1 MLHEKSLR
9 FSRDRRLLRQDGGV
23 LIAVIEDDTGLAEF
37 LDEGLRS
44 EGWSVALAHD
54 GPSGLAL
61 AARDDV
67 SLVVLD
73 LGLPGFD
80 GAELLHRLRPRR
92 PDVPVVVLT
101 ARDAVTERVRLL
113 DLGADDYLVK
123 PFALSELL
131 ARIRA
136 RLRAGAVS
144 ARTLTAGDV
153 ELDLVA
159 RRVTKAGIEVT
170 LTSREFALL
179 ETFMRHRGQVLSQS
193 QLMSQVWGLDAPTS
207 SNVVEVY
214 VSYLRRK
221 LGSDLVRTI
230 RNAGYRFEA

>member
-1 MLHEKSLR
+1 M
-9 FSRDRRLLRQDGGV
+9 
-23 LIAVIEDDTGLAEF
+23 LIAVIEDDQGLAEF

-44 EGWSVALAHD
+44 EGWAVALAHD
-54 GPSGLAL
+54 GLTGFSLAL
-61 AARDDV
+61 SDDV

-73 LGLPGFD
+73 LGLPGLD
-80 GAELLHRLRPRR
+80 GVDVLRRIRDRR
-92 PDVPVVVLT
+92 PDLPVVILT
-101 ARDAVTERVRLL
+101 ARDAVSERVKLL

-123 PFALSELL
+123 PFDLSELL

-136 RLRAGAVS
+136 RLRSGES
-144 ARTLTAGDV
+144 TARKLTAGDIEV
-153 ELDLVA
+153 DLVS
-159 RRVTKAGIEVT
+159 RRVLKGNDEIT
-170 LTSREFALL
+170 LTTREFALL

-221 LGSDLVRTI
+221 FGSDRISTVRG
-230 RNAGYRFEA
+230 AGYRFEA

>member
-1 MLHEKSLR
+1 M
-9 FSRDRRLLRQDGGV
+9 
-23 LIAVIEDDTGLAEF
+23 LIAVIEDDRGLAEF

-44 EGWSVALAHD
+44 EGWAVALAAD
-54 GPSGLAL
+54 GPGGLSL
-61 AARDDV
+61 AKNEDV
-67 SLVVLD
+67 SLVILD
-73 LGLPGFD
+73 LGLPGLAGD
-80 GAELLHRLRPRR
+80 EVLSRLRAIR
-92 PDVPVVVLT
+92 PELPVVVLT
-101 ARDAVTERVRLL
+101 ARDAVSERVRIL

-136 RLRAGAVS
+136 RLRSGETS
-144 ARTLTAGDV
+144 ARKLQAGSI

-159 RRVTKAGIEVT
+159 RRVHLDAKEIV
-170 LTSREFALL
+170 LTAREFALL
-179 ETFMRHRGQVLSQS
+179 ETFMRHPGQVLSQS

-221 LGSDLVRTI
+221 FGSDLISTI
-230 RNAGYRFEA
+230 RGSGYRFEI

>member
-1 MLHEKSLR
+1 M
-9 FSRDRRLLRQDGGV
+9 
-23 LIAVIEDDTGLAEF
+23 IAVIEDDSGLAEF

-44 EGWSVALAHD
+44 EGWAVSLAAD
-54 GPSGLAL
+54 GESGL
-61 AARDDV
+61 RISSQEDV
-67 SLVVLD
+67 ALVVLD
-73 LGLPGFD
+73 LGLPRMD
-80 GAELLHRLRPRR
+80 GIEVLRRLRVKR

-101 ARDAVTERVRLL
+101 ARDAVEDRVKLL

-136 RLRAGAVS
+136 RLRGGSSSSRVLSTGDIRLDIVGRRA
-144 ARTLTAGDV
+144 TLANREV
-153 ELDLVA
+153 EL
-159 RRVTKAGIEVT
+159 TT
-170 LTSREFALL
+170 REFALL

-221 LGSDLVRTI
+221 FGPSVISTVRG
-230 RNAGYRFEA
+230 AGYRFEER

>member
-1 MLHEKSLR
+1 M
-9 FSRDRRLLRQDGGV
+9 
-23 LIAVIEDDTGLAEF
+23 LIAVVEDDQGLAEF

-44 EGWSVALAHD
+44 EGWAVAVAVD
-54 GPSGLAL
+54 GPSGVALAL
-61 AARDDV
+61 GDDV

-73 LGLPGFD
+73 LGLPGLD
-80 GAELLHRLRPRR
+80 GVEVLRRIRDRR
-92 PDVPVVVLT
+92 PDLPVVILT
-101 ARDAVTERVRLL
+101 ARDAVSDRVKLL
-113 DLGADDYLVK
+113 DMGADDYLIK

-136 RLRAGAVS
+136 RLRSGDPT
-144 ARTLTAGDV
+144 ARTLTVGDIDV
-153 ELDLVA
+153 DLVA
-159 RRVTKAGIEVT
+159 RRVRKGEQEVT

-179 ETFMRHRGQVLSQS
+179 ETFIRHKGQVLSQS

-221 LGSDLVRTI
+221 FGSDVISTVRG
-230 RNAGYRFEA
+230 AGYRFEA

>member
-1 MLHEKSLR
+1 M
-9 FSRDRRLLRQDGGV
+9 V
-23 LIAVIEDDTGLAEF
+23 EDDQGLAEF

-44 EGWSVALAHD
+44 EGWAVALASD
-54 GPSGLAL
+54 GPSGVSLAL
-61 AARDDV
+61 GDDV

-73 LGLPGFD
+73 LGLPGLD
-80 GAELLHRLRPRR
+80 GVEVLRRIRERR
-92 PDVPVVVLT
+92 PDLPVVILT
-101 ARDAVTERVRLL
+101 ARDAVSDRVKLL
-113 DLGADDYLVK
+113 DMGADDYLVK

-136 RLRAGAVS
+136 RLRSGDATS
-144 ARTLTAGDV
+144 RKLTVGEIDI
-153 ELDLVA
+153 DLVA
-159 RRVTKAGIEVT
+159 RRVRKGDHEVS

-179 ETFMRHRGQVLSQS
+179 ETFVRHKGQVLSQS

-221 LGSDLVRTI
+221 FGSDVISTVRG
-230 RNAGYRFEA
+230 AGYRFEV

>member
-1 MLHEKSLR
+1 MSCHHW
-9 FSRDRRLLRQDGGV
+9 FV
-23 LIAVIEDDTGLAEF
+23 LIAVIEDDQGLSEF

-44 EGWSVALAHD
+44 EGWAVTVAHD
-54 GPSGLAL
+54 GVRGLS
-61 AARDDV
+61 AAVRDDV

-73 LGLPGFD
+73 LGLPRMD
-80 GAELLHRLRPRR
+80 GVEVLRQLRSRR
-92 PDVPVVVLT
+92 PQLPVVVLT
-101 ARDAVTERVRLL
+101 ARDAVEERVKLL

-136 RLRAGAVS
+136 RLRNGS
-144 ARTLTAGDV
+144 PTARTLVSGEI
-153 ELDLVA
+153 ELDVVA
-159 RRVTKAGIEVT
+159 RRAT
-170 LTSREFALL
+170 LSGRQVELTTREFALL
-179 ETFMRHRGQVLSQS
+179 ETFMRHPGQVLSQS

-221 LGSDLVRTI
+221 FGASVISTVRG
-230 RNAGYRFEA
+230 AGYRFEVR

>member
-1 MLHEKSLR
+1 M
-9 FSRDRRLLRQDGGV
+9 V
-23 LIAVIEDDTGLAEF
+23 EDDQGLAEF

-44 EGWSVALAHD
+44 EGWAVALASD
-54 GPSGLAL
+54 GPSGVSLAL
-61 AARDDV
+61 GDDV

-73 LGLPGFD
+73 LGLPGLD
-80 GAELLHRLRPRR
+80 GVEVLRRIRERR
-92 PDVPVVVLT
+92 PDLPVVILT
-101 ARDAVTERVRLL
+101 ARDAVSDRVKLL

-136 RLRAGAVS
+136 RLRSGDPT
-144 ARTLTAGDV
+144 ARKLTVGEIDI
-153 ELDLVA
+153 DLVA
-159 RRVTKAGIEVT
+159 RRVRKGDHEVT

-179 ETFMRHRGQVLSQS
+179 ETFVRHKGQVLSQS

-221 LGSDLVRTI
+221 FGSDVISTVRG
-230 RNAGYRFEA
+230 AGYRFEV

>member
-1 MLHEKSLR
+1 MI
-9 FSRDRRLLRQDGGV
+9 DQGACQDDDV
-23 LIAVIEDDTGLAEF
+23 LIAVVEDDRGLAEF

-44 EGWSVALAHD
+44 EGWAVALAAD
-54 GPSGLAL
+54 GPSGVTLAL
-61 AARDDV
+61 RDGV

-80 GAELLHRLRPRR
+80 GVEVLRRIRDRR
-92 PDVPVVVLT
+92 PDLPVVILT
-101 ARDAVTERVRLL
+101 ARDAVSERVKLL
-113 DLGADDYLVK
+113 DQGADDYLVK

-136 RLRAGAVS
+136 RLRSGEAT
-144 ARTLTAGDV
+144 ARTLAAADIQV
-153 ELDLVA
+153 DLVS
-159 RRVTKAGIEVT
+159 RRVRKGDDEVT

-221 LGSDLVRTI
+221 FGSHLISTVRG
-230 RNAGYRFEA
+230 AGYRFEA

>member
-1 MLHEKSLR
+1 M
-9 FSRDRRLLRQDGGV
+9 V
-23 LIAVIEDDTGLAEF
+23 EDDQGLAEF

-44 EGWSVALAHD
+44 EGWAVALASD
-54 GPSGLAL
+54 GPSGVSLAL
-61 AARDDV
+61 GDDV

-73 LGLPGFD
+73 LGLPGLD
-80 GAELLHRLRPRR
+80 GVEVLRRIRERR
-92 PDVPVVVLT
+92 PDLPVVILT
-101 ARDAVTERVRLL
+101 ARDAVSDRVKLL
-113 DLGADDYLVK
+113 DMGADDYLVK

-136 RLRAGAVS
+136 RLRSGDPT
-144 ARTLTAGDV
+144 ARKLTVGEIDI
-153 ELDLVA
+153 DLVA
-159 RRVTKAGIEVT
+159 RRVRKGDHEVS

-179 ETFMRHRGQVLSQS
+179 ETFVRHKGQVLSQS

-221 LGSDLVRTI
+221 FGSDVISTVRG
-230 RNAGYRFEA
+230 AGYRFEV

>member
-1 MLHEKSLR
+1 ML
-9 FSRDRRLLRQDGGV
+9 DRRCHARVV

-37 LDEGLRS
+37 LEEGLRS
-44 EGWSVALAHD
+44 EGWAVACAGD
-54 GPSGLAL
+54 GESGLAL
-61 AARDDV
+61 SLDDDV
-67 SLVVLD
+67 ALVVLD
-73 LGLPGFD
+73 LGLPRCD
-80 GAELLHRLRPRR
+80 GTEVLRRLRAKR
-92 PDVPVVVLT
+92 PNLPVVILT
-101 ARDAVTERVRLL
+101 ARDAVADRVRLL

-136 RLRAGAVS
+136 RLRAGS
-144 ARTLTAGDV
+144 ETSRYLTSGGV
-153 ELDLVA
+153 EVDLVG
-159 RRVTKAGIEVT
+159 RRVTKEGDAVV
-170 LTSREFALL
+170 LTAREFALL

-221 LGSDLVRTI
+221 LGSELISTVRGT
-230 RNAGYRFEA
+230 GYRFEG

>member
-1 MLHEKSLR
+1 M
-9 FSRDRRLLRQDGGV
+9 V
-23 LIAVIEDDTGLAEF
+23 EDDQGLAEF

-44 EGWSVALAHD
+44 EGWAVAFASD
-54 GPSGLAL
+54 GPSGVSLAL
-61 AARDDV
+61 GDDV

-73 LGLPGFD
+73 LGLPGLD
-80 GAELLHRLRPRR
+80 GVEVLRRIRERR
-92 PDVPVVVLT
+92 PDLPVVILT
-101 ARDAVTERVRLL
+101 ARDAVSDRVKLL

-136 RLRAGAVS
+136 RLRSGDPT
-144 ARTLTAGDV
+144 ARKLTVGEIDI
-153 ELDLVA
+153 DLVA
-159 RRVTKAGIEVT
+159 RRVRKGDHEVS

-179 ETFMRHRGQVLSQS
+179 ETFVRHKGQVLSQS

-221 LGSDLVRTI
+221 FGSDVISTVRG
-230 RNAGYRFEA
+230 AGYRFEV